1 MEHEELLTKRKGKIA
16 FLYLNRPEKFNAL
29 NISLLN
35 KINSALKA
43 ISKDDKIRVIILT
56 GIGEKA
62 FAAGADISEF
72 SEFKSKEA
80 MELSK
85 KGKEKVFDFIEE
97 FSKPVIAAINGYA
110 LGGGLE
116 LALSC
121 DIRIASNNALMGFP
135 ETSLGTIPGYGG
147 TYRLAEIAGKGIA
160 KEMILTC
167 RKISAKEALEIGLIS
182 YLTEKNELLDK
193 ATEVANQIMMNSPNA
208 INSAIKAINYSER
221 DSKKNCSEIESK
233 YFSKCFDHPEFKKGV
248 SAFLNKRKPNF

>member
-1 MEHEELLTKRKGKIA
+1 MEDKELLIKQKNKIA
-16 FLYLNRPEKFNAL
+16 ILYLNRPEKFNAL

-35 KINSALKA
+35 KINITLKA

-85 KGKEKVFDFIEE
+85 NGKEKVFDLIEG
-97 FSKPVIAAINGYA
+97 FSKPIIAAINGYA

-147 TYRLAEIAGKGIA
+147 TYRLSEIVGKGIA

-167 RKISAKEALEIGLIS
+167 RKITAKEALNIGLVS
-182 YLTEKNELLDK
+182 HLTEKNELLDK
-193 ATEVANQIMMNSPNA
+193 ATEVANQIIMNSPNA
-208 INSAIKAINYSER
+208 LNSAIKAINFCEGE
-221 DSKKNCSEIESK
+221 DKKKCSEMESK
-233 YFSKCFDHPEFKKGV
+233 YFSKCFDHPEFKRGV
-248 SAFLNKRKPNF
+248 SAFLNKQKPNF

>member
-1 MEHEELLTKRKGKIA
+1 MEDKELSIEWKDKIA
-16 FLYLNRPEKFNAL
+16 ILYINRPEKFNAL

-35 KINSALKA
+35 KINITLKA

-62 FAAGADISEF
+62 FAAGADILEF

-85 KGKEKVFDFIEE
+85 NGKEKVFDFIED

-121 DIRIASNNALMGFP
+121 DIRIASDNALMGFP

-147 TYRLAEIAGKGIA
+147 TYRLAEIVGKGIA

-182 YLTEKNELLDK
+182 CITEKNELLDK
-193 ATEVANQIMMNSPNA
+193 ATEVANQIITNSPNA
-208 INSAIKAINYSER
+208 LNSAIKAINYCGR
-221 DSKKNCSEIESK
+221 DSKKNHSEFESK

-248 SAFLNKRKPNF
+248 NAFLNKQKPNF

>member
-16 FLYLNRPEKFNAL
+16 ILYLNRPEKFNAL

-167 RKISAKEALEIGLIS
+167 RKISAKEALEVGLIS
-182 YLTEKNELLDK
+182 HLTEKNELLDK
-193 ATEVANQIMMNSPNA
+193 AIEVANQILVNSPNA
-208 INSAIKAINYSER
+208 INSAIKTINYSGRE
-221 DSKKNCSEIESK
+221 SKKSCSDIESK
-233 YFSKCFDHPEFKKGV
+233 YFSKSFDHPEFKKGV
-248 SAFLNKRKPNF
+248 SAFLNKQKPKF

>member
-1 MEHEELLTKRKGKIA
+1 MKGEELLIEQKDKIA
-16 FLYLNRPEKFNAL
+16 FLYINRPKKFNAL

-35 KINSALKA
+35 KINITLRA
-43 ISKDDKIRVIILT
+43 ISKNDKIRVIILT

-62 FAAGADISEF
+62 FAAGADILEF

-85 KGKEKVFDFIEE
+85 NGKEKVFDFIED

-121 DIRIASNNALMGFP
+121 DIRIASDNALMGFP

-147 TYRLAEIAGKGIA
+147 TYRLAEIVGKGIA

-182 YLTEKNELLDK
+182 YLTEKNQLLDK
-193 ATEVANQIMMNSPNA
+193 ATEVANQIIMNSPNA
-208 INSAIKAINYSER
+208 LNSAIKAINYSGG
-221 DSKKNCSEIESK
+221 DSKKNCSDIESE
-233 YFSKCFDHPEFKKGV
+233 YFSKCFDHPDFKKGV
-248 SAFLNKRKPNF
+248 NAFLNKQKPNF

>member
-1 MEHEELLTKRKGKIA
+1 MQLETIVTEIDECIMLIT
-16 FLYLNRPEKFNAL
+16 LNRHKTLNAL
-29 NISLLN
+29 NQKMAAEI
-35 KINSALKA
+35 ISALREA
-43 ISKDDKIRVIILT
+43 DKNEEVGCIIIT
-56 GIGEKA
+56 GSEKA

-135 ETSLGTIPGYGG
+135 EASLGTIPGYWG
-147 TYRLAEIAGKGIA
+147 TYRLAEI
-160 KEMILTC
+160 
-167 RKISAKEALEIGLIS
+167 
-182 YLTEKNELLDK
+182 
-193 ATEVANQIMMNSPNA
+193 V
-208 INSAIKAINYSER
+208 
-221 DSKKNCSEIESK
+221 
-233 YFSKCFDHPEFKKGV
+233 
-248 SAFLNKRKPNF
+248 

>member
-16 FLYLNRPEKFNAL
+16 ILYLNRPDKFNAL

-85 KGKEKVFDFIEE
+85 NGKEKVFDFIED

-167 RKISAKEALEIGLIS
+167 RKISA
-182 YLTEKNELLDK
+182 T
-193 ATEVANQIMMNSPNA
+193 
-208 INSAIKAINYSER
+208 
-221 DSKKNCSEIESK
+221 
-233 YFSKCFDHPEFKKGV
+233 
-248 SAFLNKRKPNF
+248 

>member
-1 MEHEELLTKRKGKIA
+1 MEHKEIFTERKGKIA
-16 FLYLNRPEKFNAL
+16 ILYLNRPEKFNAL

-35 KINSALKA
+35 KINSTLKA
-43 ISKDDKIRVIILT
+43 ISKDDKIRAIILT

-80 MELSK
+80 MQLSK
-85 KGKEKVFDFIEE
+85 KGKEKVFDFIED
-97 FSKPVIAAINGYA
+97 FSKPIIAAINGYA

-121 DIRIASNNALMGFP
+121 DIRIASKNALMGFP

-167 RKISAKEALEIGLIS
+167 RKISAKEALDIGLIS
-182 YLTEKNELLDK
+182 YLTEKNELLDI
-193 ATEVANQIMMNSPNA
+193 ATEVANKIIVNSPNA
-208 INSAIKAINYSER
+208 IVSAIKAINYSGR
-221 DSKKNCSEIESK
+221 DSKKTCSEIESK

-248 SAFLNKRKPNF
+248 DAFLNKQKPNF

>member
-16 FLYLNRPEKFNAL
+16 FLYLNRPGKFNAL

-35 KINSALKA
+35 KINSVLKA

-85 KGKEKVFDFIEE
+85 NGKEKVFDFIED

-121 DIRIASNNALMGFP
+121 DIRIASDNALMGF
-135 ETSLGTIPGYGG
+135 L
-147 TYRLAEIAGKGIA
+147 RHLW
-160 KEMILTC
+160 
-167 RKISAKEALEIGLIS
+167 GLFPV
-182 YLTEKNELLDK
+182 TGAHTD
-193 ATEVANQIMMNSPNA
+193 
-208 INSAIKAINYSER
+208 
-221 DSKKNCSEIESK
+221 
-233 YFSKCFDHPEFKKGV
+233 
-248 SAFLNKRKPNF
+248 

>member
-29 NISLLN
+29 NISLLD
-35 KINSALKA
+35 KINLALKE

-72 SEFKSKEA
+72 SEFKSNEA
-80 MELSK
+80 LGLSK
-85 KGKEKVFDFIEE
+85 KGKEKVFDFIED

-135 ETSLGTIPGYGG
+135 EASLGTIPGYGG
-147 TYRLAEIAGKGIA
+147 TYRLTEIVGKGIA

-167 RKISAKEALEIGLIS
+167 RKISSKEALQIGLIS
-182 YLTEKNELLDK
+182 HLTKKNELLEK
-193 ATEVANQIMMNSPNA
+193 AVQVANEIILNSPNA
-208 INSAIKAINYSER
+208 INSAIKVINYSGRE
-221 DSKKNCSEIESK
+221 SKKTCSEIESK

-248 SAFLNKRKPNF
+248 NAFLNKQKPNF

>member
-1 MEHEELLTKRKGKIA
+1 MENKELLTERKGKIT

-29 NISLLN
+29 NISLLS
-35 KINSALKA
+35 KINSTLKA
-43 ISKDDKIRVIILT
+43 ISKDDKVRAIILT

-85 KGKEKVFDFIEE
+85 NGKEKVFDFIED
-97 FSKPVIAAINGYA
+97 FSKPIIAAINGYA

-121 DIRIASNNALMGFP
+121 DIRIASNNPLMGFP

-147 TYRLAEIAGKGIA
+147 TYRLAEIVGKGIA

-182 YLTEKNELLDK
+182 YITQKNQLLDK
-193 ATEVANQIMMNSPNA
+193 ATEVANQIIVNSPNA
-208 INSAIKAINYSER
+208 LNSAIKAINYGGGH
-221 DSKKNCSEIESK
+221 SKKNCSDIESE
-233 YFSKCFDHPEFKKGV
+233 YFSKCFDHPDFKKGV
-248 SAFLNKRKPNF
+248 NSFLNKQKPNY

>member
-1 MEHEELLTKRKGKIA
+1 MEHEALLTKRKGKIA

-43 ISKDDKIRVIILT
+43 ISRDDKIRVIILT

-85 KGKEKVFDFIEE
+85 KGKEKVFDFIED

-121 DIRIASNNALMGFP
+121 DIRIASDNALMGFP

-160 KEMILTC
+160 KELILTC
-167 RKISAKEALEIGLIS
+167 RKVSAKEALRIGLIS

-193 ATEVANQIMMNSPNA
+193 ATEVANQIIENSPNA
-208 INSAIKAINYSER
+208 INSAIKAINYSGR

>member
-1 MEHEELLTKRKGKIA
+1 MENKELLTERKGKIT

-29 NISLLN
+29 NISLLS
-35 KINSALKA
+35 KINSTLKA
-43 ISKDDKIRVIILT
+43 ISKDDKVRAIILT

-85 KGKEKVFDFIEE
+85 NGKEKVFDFIED
-97 FSKPVIAAINGYA
+97 FSKPIIAAINGYA

-121 DIRIASNNALMGFP
+121 DIRIASNNSLMGFP

-147 TYRLAEIAGKGIA
+147 TYRLAEIVGKGIA

-167 RKISAKEALEIGLIS
+167 RKISAKEALDIGLIS
-182 YLTEKNELLDK
+182 HLTKKNELLDK
-193 ATEVANQIMMNSPNA
+193 ATEVAYEIIVNSPNA
-208 INSAIKAINYSER
+208 INSAIKAINYSGRE
-221 DSKKNCSEIESK
+221 SKKTCSEVESK
-233 YFSKCFDHPEFKKGV
+233 YFSKCFAHSEFKKGV
-248 SAFLNKRKPNF
+248 SAFLNKQKPNF

>member
-43 ISKDDKIRVIILT
+43 ISRDDKIRVIILT

-85 KGKEKVFDFIEE
+85 KGKEKVFDFIED

-167 RKISAKEALEIGLIS
+167 RKISAKEAIEIGLIS

-208 INSAIKAINYSER
+208 INSAIKAINYNGR

-248 SAFLNKRKPNF
+248 SAFLNKQKPNF

>member
-1 MEHEELLTKRKGKIA
+1 MENKELLTERKGKIT

-29 NISLLN
+29 NISLLS
-35 KINSALKA
+35 KINSTLKA
-43 ISKDDKIRVIILT
+43 ISKDDKVRAIILT

-85 KGKEKVFDFIEE
+85 NGKEKVFDFIED
-97 FSKPVIAAINGYA
+97 FSKPIIAAINGYA

-121 DIRIASNNALMGFP
+121 DIRIASNDSLMGFP

-147 TYRLAEIAGKGIA
+147 TYRLAEIVGKGIA

-167 RKISAKEALEIGLIS
+167 RKISAKEALDIGLIS
-182 YLTEKNELLDK
+182 HLTKKNELLDK
-193 ATEVANQIMMNSPNA
+193 ATEVANEIIVNSPNA
-208 INSAIKAINYSER
+208 INSAIKAINYSGRE
-221 DSKKNCSEIESK
+221 SKKTCSEVESK
-233 YFSKCFDHPEFKKGV
+233 YFSKCFAHSEFKKGV
-248 SAFLNKRKPNF
+248 SAFLNKQKPNF

>member
-85 KGKEKVFDFIEE
+85 KGKEKVFDFIED

-182 YLTEKNELLDK
+182 HLTEKNELLDK
-193 ATEVANQIMMNSPNA
+193 AIEVANQIIVNSPNA
-208 INSAIKAINYSER
+208 INSAIKTINQSGRE
-221 DSKKNCSEIESK
+221 SKKSCSEIESK

-248 SAFLNKRKPNF
+248 SAFLNKQKPNF

>member
-208 INSAIKAINYSER
+208 INSAIKAINHSGR

-248 SAFLNKRKPNF
+248 SAFLNKQEPNF

>member
-1 MEHEELLTKRKGKIA
+1 MENKELLIERKGKIT

-29 NISLLN
+29 NISLLS
-35 KINSALKA
+35 KINSTLKA
-43 ISKDDKIRVIILT
+43 ISKDDKVRAIILT

-85 KGKEKVFDFIEE
+85 NGKEKVFDFIED
-97 FSKPVIAAINGYA
+97 FSKPIIAAINGYA

-121 DIRIASNNALMGFP
+121 DIRIASNNSLMGFP

-147 TYRLAEIAGKGIA
+147 TYRLAEIVGKGIA

-167 RKISAKEALEIGLIS
+167 RKISAKEALDIGLIS
-182 YLTEKNELLDK
+182 HLTKKNELLDK
-193 ATEVANQIMMNSPNA
+193 ATEVANEIIVNSPNA
-208 INSAIKAINYSER
+208 INSAIKAINYSGRE
-221 DSKKNCSEIESK
+221 SKKTCSEVESK
-233 YFSKCFDHPEFKKGV
+233 YFSKCFAHSEFKKGV
-248 SAFLNKRKPNF
+248 RAFLNKQKPNF

>member
-1 MEHEELLTKRKGKIA
+1 MENKELLIERKGKIT

-29 NISLLN
+29 NISLLS
-35 KINSALKA
+35 KINSTLKA
-43 ISKDDKIRVIILT
+43 ISKDDKVRAIILT

-85 KGKEKVFDFIEE
+85 NGKEKVFDFIED
-97 FSKPVIAAINGYA
+97 FSKPIIAAINGYA

-121 DIRIASNNALMGFP
+121 DIRIASNNPLMGFP

-147 TYRLAEIAGKGIA
+147 TYRLAEIVGKGIA

-167 RKISAKEALEIGLIS
+167 RKISAKEALDIGLIS
-182 YLTEKNELLDK
+182 HLTKKNELLDK
-193 ATEVANQIMMNSPNA
+193 ATEVANEIIVNSPNA
-208 INSAIKAINYSER
+208 INSAIKAINYSGRE
-221 DSKKNCSEIESK
+221 SKKTCSEVESK
-233 YFSKCFDHPEFKKGV
+233 YFSKCFAHSEFKKGV
-248 SAFLNKRKPNF
+248 SAFLNKQKPNF

>member
-1 MEHEELLTKRKGKIA
+1 MENKELLIERKGKIT

-29 NISLLN
+29 NISLLS
-35 KINSALKA
+35 KINSTLKA
-43 ISKDDKIRVIILT
+43 ISKDDKVRAIILT

-85 KGKEKVFDFIEE
+85 NGKEKVFDFIED
-97 FSKPVIAAINGYA
+97 FSKPIIAAINGYA

-121 DIRIASNNALMGFP
+121 DIRIASNNSLMGFP

-147 TYRLAEIAGKGIA
+147 TYRLAEIVGKGIA

-167 RKISAKEALEIGLIS
+167 RKISAKEALDIGLIS
-182 YLTEKNELLDK
+182 HLTKKNELLDK
-193 ATEVANQIMMNSPNA
+193 ATEVANEIIVNSPNA
-208 INSAIKAINYSER
+208 INSAIKAINYSGRE
-221 DSKKNCSEIESK
+221 SKKTCSEVESK
-233 YFSKCFDHPEFKKGV
+233 YFSKCFAHSEFKKGV
-248 SAFLNKRKPNF
+248 SAFLNKQKPNF

>member
-1 MEHEELLTKRKGKIA
+1 MEGEELLIERKDKIA
-16 FLYLNRPEKFNAL
+16 FLYINRPEKFNAL

-35 KINSALKA
+35 KINITLRA
-43 ISKDDKIRVIILT
+43 ISKNDKIRVIILT

-62 FAAGADISEF
+62 FAAGADILEF

-85 KGKEKVFDFIEE
+85 NGKEKVFDFIED
-97 FSKPVIAAINGYA
+97 FSKPIIAAINGYA

-121 DIRIASNNALMGFP
+121 DIRIASDNSLMGFP

-147 TYRLAEIAGKGIA
+147 TYRLAEIVGKGIA

-167 RKISAKEALEIGLIS
+167 RKISAKEALDIGLIS
-182 YLTEKNELLDK
+182 HLTKKNELLDK
-193 ATEVANQIMMNSPNA
+193 ATEVANQIIVNSPNA
-208 INSAIKAINYSER
+208 INSAIKAINFCGVEGKKTSSEM
-221 DSKKNCSEIESK
+221 ESK

-248 SAFLNKRKPNF
+248 SAFLNKQKPNF

>member
-1 MEHEELLTKRKGKIA
+1 MEDKELLTERKGKIT

-29 NISLLN
+29 NISLLS
-35 KINSALKA
+35 KINSTLKA
-43 ISKDDKIRVIILT
+43 ISKDDKVRAIILT

-85 KGKEKVFDFIEE
+85 NGKEKVFDFIEN

-147 TYRLAEIAGKGIA
+147 TYRLAEIVGKGIA

-167 RKISAKEALEIGLIS
+167 RKISAKEALDIGLIS
-182 YLTEKNELLDK
+182 HLTKKNELLDK
-193 ATEVANQIMMNSPNA
+193 ATEVANQIIVNSPNA
-208 INSAIKAINYSER
+208 INSAIKAINYSVR
-221 DSKKNCSEIESK
+221 GSNKNCSEIESN

-248 SAFLNKRKPNF
+248 DAFLNKQKPNF

>member
-1 MEHEELLTKRKGKIA
+1 MEHEELLIKRKGKIA

-29 NISLLN
+29 NVSLLN
-35 KINSALKA
+35 KINSVLKA

-85 KGKEKVFDFIEE
+85 KGKEKVFDFIED

-147 TYRLAEIAGKGIA
+147 TYRLTEIAGKGIA

-182 YLTEKNELLDK
+182 YLTEKNKLLDK

-208 INSAIKAINYSER
+208 INSAIKAINYSWR
-221 DSKKNCSEIESK
+221 GSKKKCSEIESK
-233 YFSKCFDHPEFKKGV
+233 SFSKCFDHPEFKKGV
-248 SAFLNKRKPNF
+248 SAFLNKQKPNF

>member
-1 MEHEELLTKRKGKIA
+1 MEDEELLIERKDKIA
-16 FLYLNRPEKFNAL
+16 FLHINRPEKFNAL

-35 KINSALKA
+35 KINITLKT

-62 FAAGADISEF
+62 FAAGADILEF
-72 SEFKSKEA
+72 SEFKSKGA

-85 KGKEKVFDFIEE
+85 NGKEKVFDFIED
-97 FSKPVIAAINGYA
+97 FSKPIIVAINGYA

-121 DIRIASNNALMGFP
+121 DIRIASDNALMGFP

-147 TYRLAEIAGKGIA
+147 TYRLAEIVGKGIA

-182 YLTEKNELLDK
+182 YLTKKNELLDK
-193 ATEVANQIMMNSPNA
+193 ATEVANQIMANSPNA
-208 INSAIKAINYSER
+208 TSSAIKVINYSGREN
-221 DSKKNCSEIESK
+221 KKNLSEIESK
-233 YFSKCFDHPEFKKGV
+233 YFSKCFDHPDFKKGV
-248 SAFLNKRKPNF
+248 SAFLNKQKPGF

>member
-29 NISLLN
+29 NISLLD
-35 KINSALKA
+35 KINLALKE

-62 FAAGADISEF
+62 FAAGADILEF
-72 SEFKSKEA
+72 SEFKSNEA
-80 MELSK
+80 LGLSK
-85 KGKEKVFDFIEE
+85 KGKEKVFDFIED

-135 ETSLGTIPGYGG
+135 EASLGTIPGYGG
-147 TYRLAEIAGKGIA
+147 TYRLAEIVGKGIA

-167 RKISAKEALEIGLIS
+167 RKISSKEALQIGLIS
-182 YLTEKNELLDK
+182 HLTKKNELLEK
-193 ATEVANQIMMNSPNA
+193 AVQVANEIILNSPNA
-208 INSAIKAINYSER
+208 ATSAIKIINYSGRE
-221 DSKKNCSEIESK
+221 SKKTCSEIESK
-233 YFSKCFDHPEFKKGV
+233 YFSECFDHPEFKKGV
-248 SAFLNKRKPNF
+248 SAFLNKQKPNF

>member
-85 KGKEKVFDFIEE
+85 KGKEKVFDFIED

-121 DIRIASNNALMGFP
+121 DIRIASKNALMGFP
-135 ETSLGTIPGYGG
+135 EASLGTIPGYGG

-160 KEMILTC
+160 KEMILTS

-182 YLTEKNELLDK
+182 QLTEENELLDK
-193 ATEVANQIMMNSPNA
+193 AIEVANQIILNSPNA
-208 INSAIKAINYSER
+208 INSAIKTINHSGRE
-221 DSKKNCSEIESK
+221 SKKSCSDIESK
-233 YFSKCFDHPEFKKGV
+233 HFSKCFDHPEFKKGV
-248 SAFLNKRKPNF
+248 NAFLNKQKPNF

>member
-1 MEHEELLTKRKGKIA
+1 MEDKEILTKRKGKIA
-16 FLYLNRPEKFNAL
+16 FIYLNRPEKFNAL

-35 KINSALKA
+35 RINSTLRA
-43 ISKDDKIRVIILT
+43 ISIDDKIRAIILT

-72 SEFKSKEA
+72 SELKSNEA
-80 MELSK
+80 MELSEN
-85 KGKEKVFDFIEE
+85 GKEKVFDFIED

-121 DIRIASNNALMGFP
+121 DIRIASDNALMGFP

-147 TYRLAEIAGKGIA
+147 TYRLAEIVGKGIA

-167 RKISAKEALEIGLIS
+167 RKINAQEALNIGLIS
-182 YLTEKNELLDK
+182 HLTKKNELLGK
-193 ATEVANQIMMNSPNA
+193 ATEVANQIIMNSPNA
-208 INSAIKAINYSER
+208 INSAIKAINSGGREIKKTSSEV
-221 DSKKNCSEIESK
+221 ESK

-248 SAFLNKRKPNF
+248 SAFLNKQKPNF

>member
-1 MEHEELLTKRKGKIA
+1 MEDKEILTKRKGKIA

-35 KINSALKA
+35 KINSTLKT

-56 GIGEKA
+56 GVGEKA

-72 SEFKSKEA
+72 SKFKSKEA
-80 MELSK
+80 IELSK
-85 KGKEKVFDFIEE
+85 KGKEKVFDFIED

-182 YLTEKNELLDK
+182 YLTEKKELLDK

-208 INSAIKAINYSER
+208 INSAIKAINYGGR
-221 DSKKNCSEIESK
+221 DNKKNCSEIESK

-248 SAFLNKRKPNF
+248 SAFLNKQKPNF

>member
-1 MEHEELLTKRKGKIA
+1 ML
-16 FLYLNRPEKFNAL
+16 
-29 NISLLN
+29 S
-35 KINSALKA
+35 KINSTLKA
-43 ISKDDKIRVIILT
+43 ISKDDKVRAIILT

-85 KGKEKVFDFIEE
+85 NGKEKVFDFIED
-97 FSKPVIAAINGYA
+97 FSKPIIAAINGYA

-121 DIRIASNNALMGFP
+121 DIRIASNNSLMGFP

-147 TYRLAEIAGKGIA
+147 TYRLAEIVGKGIA

-167 RKISAKEALEIGLIS
+167 RKISAKEALDIGLIS
-182 YLTEKNELLDK
+182 HLTKKNELLDK
-193 ATEVANQIMMNSPNA
+193 ATEVANEIIVNSPNA
-208 INSAIKAINYSER
+208 INSAIKAINYSGRE
-221 DSKKNCSEIESK
+221 SKKTCSEVESK
-233 YFSKCFDHPEFKKGV
+233 YFSKCFAHSEFKKGV
-248 SAFLNKRKPNF
+248 SAFLNKQKPNF